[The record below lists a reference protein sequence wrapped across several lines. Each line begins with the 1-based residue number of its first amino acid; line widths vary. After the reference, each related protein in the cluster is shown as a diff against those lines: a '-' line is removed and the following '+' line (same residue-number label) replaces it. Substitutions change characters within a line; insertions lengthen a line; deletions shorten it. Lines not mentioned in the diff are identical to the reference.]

1 MIGHVTAACPVD
13 LLPEGSSMRANRS
26 LRLTAGAVLA
36 TALTAVASAAQK
48 DNGTKGQNNGWERDD
63 QVQDSSWDNNSKD
76 KKDKKD
82 KKDTVAVPEPP
93 STLLLMGIG
102 LVVLGLTGLRK
113 QRDR

>member
-1 MIGHVTAACPVD
+1 
-13 LLPEGSSMRANRS
+13 MRANRS
-26 LRLTAGAVLA
+26 SRLIAGAVLA

-48 DNGTKGQNNGWERDD
+48 DNGNKGQSSGWDRGD
-63 QVQDSSWDNNSKD
+63 QVQYSSSDNNGKD

-82 KKDTVAVPEPP
+82 KKDAVAVSEPP

-113 QRDR
+113 RREH